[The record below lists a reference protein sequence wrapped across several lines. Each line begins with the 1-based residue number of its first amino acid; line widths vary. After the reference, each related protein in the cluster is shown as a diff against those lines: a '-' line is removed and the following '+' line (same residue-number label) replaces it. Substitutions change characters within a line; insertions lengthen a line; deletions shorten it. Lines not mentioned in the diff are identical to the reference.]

1 MKIQLASWAILFVG
15 VVIMRRAGP
24 LPSVG
29 LAVLFMA
36 VAGFPGLQPN
46 SDIPE
51 LRLMAITEL
60 TAGGNGHFVTDAS
73 INGST
78 VKVLVDTGAS
88 AVALSYQDA
97 EKIGL
102 KPRTL
107 DFDVR
112 VMTANGEGKAAK
124 VKLKQVMI
132 DNVKVRDVEG
142 LVLQDGAMNGTLLGM
157 SFLGRLKSFTMSDGK
172 LTLKN

>member
-1 MKIQLASWAILFVG
+1 
-15 VVIMRRAGP
+15 MRRSGP
-24 LPSVG
+24 LPSVVLALLFTMGAG
-29 LAVLFMA
+29 LPSINGNEAT
-36 VAGFPGLQPN
+36 PP
-46 SDIPE
+46 

-60 TAGGNGHFVTDAS
+60 NAGDNGHFITDAS

-88 AVALSYQDA
+88 AVALSYKDA

-107 DFDVR
+107 DFNVK
-112 VMTANGEGKAAK
+112 VMTANGEGSAAK
-124 VKLKQVMI
+124 VKLKHVMI

-142 LVLQDGAMNGTLLGM
+142 LVLQEGAMNGTLLGM

-172 LTLKN
+172 LILKN